1 MANPYTVSVVC
12 TGNICR
18 SPMGEVVLRDA
29 VERAGLADRVRVVSA
44 GTGDWHVGDG
54 PDHRAAAVLG
64 THGLSAAEHRAS
76 QFTADD
82 FDEVDLVLALDAG
95 HERHLRALARTPEER
110 ERVRLVRSFD
120 PVSVADDDLDVA
132 DPYFGDRRDFEIT
145 YEQLEAAVPGIIDH
159 LRSAVAVRAAG

>member
-1 MANPYTVSVVC
+1 MAHLYTVSVVC

-44 GTGDWHVGDG
+44 GTGDWHVGEG
-54 PDHRAAAVLG
+54 ADHRAAAVLG
-64 THGLSAAEHRAS
+64 THGLSAQTHRAS
-76 QFTADD
+76 QFTAAD
-82 FDEVDLVLALDAG
+82 FEEADLVLALDLG
-95 HERHLRALARTPEER
+95 HQRHLRALAPTQTDR
-110 ERVRLVRSFD
+110 EKVRLVRSFD
-120 PVSVADDDLDVA
+120 PVSVADDDLEVA

-159 LRSAVAVRAAG
+159 VRNALAVRAAR